1 MAAILSEHQYAT
13 LSLWSVHLD
22 TIALGISNN
31 KLITLKFE
39 LQAMLLH
46 PVNNDLSILD
56 CR

>member
-22 TIALGISNN
+22 KIALGISND
-31 KLITLKFE
+31 KLITLSFE

-46 PVNNDLSILD
+46 SVSILD
-56 CR
+56 FH